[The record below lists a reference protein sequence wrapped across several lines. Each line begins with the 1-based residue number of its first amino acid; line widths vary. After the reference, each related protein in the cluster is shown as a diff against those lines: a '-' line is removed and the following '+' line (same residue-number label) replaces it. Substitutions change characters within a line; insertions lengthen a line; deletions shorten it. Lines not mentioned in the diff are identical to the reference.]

1 MQKKNSYNTVPYL
14 LIAAA
19 FVLFSMLFSIHF
31 WSFNESFY
39 RYEHSKLKLYGKGI
53 AEYIGISEDDLDR
66 LTSFTLDYLNDPD
79 ADLNIQ
85 MNVNGKEREIFTDD
99 EKAHMVDVQR
109 LNLSANTLL
118 VISSLISFA
127 GLAFCIAKNRIYHL
141 FHAYR
146 KVLSYVLLVIC
157 ILVVWI
163 VIDFD
168 SFWTMFHHLFFPG
181 NDLWLLDLRKDI
193 LIMIVPPEFF
203 NHLVLMIVSTFLLI
217 IIASYLAIRKAS
229 GKDVR

>member
-1 MQKKNSYNTVPYL
+1 MQKKYSYNTVPYL

-31 WSFNESFY
+31 WSFNENFY
-39 RYEHSKLKLYGKGI
+39 RYEHSKLKLYEKGI

-85 MNVNGKEREIFTDD
+85 MNVNGEQREIFTDD

-118 VISSLISFA
+118 VISGLISFA
-127 GLAFCIAKNRIYHL
+127 GLAFCTIKKRIYHL

-181 NDLWLLDLRKDI
+181 NDLWLLDLRNDI

-217 IIASYLAIRKAS
+217 IIASYLMLRKAS
-229 GKDVR
+229 RKDIQ